1 MSKALLMAKGGATPS
16 EPKVQIRTIAI
27 TGILIVVAMFGG
39 LGTWA
44 ATAELSSAAIA
55 PGVIAVNSNWRTV
68 QHLEG
73 GIVDEILV
81 RDGDHVERGDVV
93 LRLDATQSEASL
105 QIIDSQLNL
114 ARATEARLLAERD
127 GHDAIAFPG
136 DLLDMGDS
144 DPDVGTILAGQE
156 LLFQA
161 RRDNLTGEAAIL
173 RQRIEQLRDEIGG
186 LEVQQSASNEQ
197 IVLIEDELQGLRAL
211 YEEGYVTRSRILSL
225 ERESE
230 RLRGERGEDL
240 AAIARAETAIGESE
254 LQIIQLEKSFQEEVV
269 AELRDIQA
277 EVFDLEQRRVAAADQ
292 FERIDIRAPED
303 GTVLGM
309 NAHTVGGV
317 IKPSEP
323 IMNIVPDGDVLI
335 VKARVQ
341 PADIENTSIGLKAEV
356 RFSGLSQRE
365 TPVLH
370 GEVIGLSADRL
381 TDSQTGEAYY
391 EARVEIGQSELERL
405 GDVELMP
412 GMPAEVMILT
422 GEQTALAYM
431 LDPLLVGLGRSFR
444 E

>member
-1 MSKALLMAKGGATPS
+1 MNKALAFAHGGATPS
-16 EPKVQIRTIAI
+16 EPKVHIKPIAV
-27 TGILIVVAMFGG
+27 TGIVIVLAMFGG

-55 PGVIAVNSNWRTV
+55 PGVIAVNSNWRTI

-81 RDGDHVERGDVV
+81 SDGDHVEQGDVV
-93 LRLDATQSEASL
+93 LRLDATRSEASL

-114 ARATEARLLAERD
+114 AQATEARLLAERD
-127 GHDAIAFPG
+127 GLETITFPK
-136 DLLDMGDS
+136 DLLDVRDS
-144 DPDVGTILAGQE
+144 DPDVGTILDGQE

-161 RRDNLTGEAAIL
+161 RRANLSGEAAIL
-173 RQRIEQLRDEIGG
+173 RQRIEQLHDEIGG

-197 IVLIEDELQGLRAL
+197 IVLIEDELEGLRAL

-240 AAIARAETAIGESE
+240 AAIARARTAIGESE
-254 LQIIQLEKSFQEEVV
+254 LQIIQLEKGFQEQVV
-269 AELRDIQA
+269 AELRDVQA
-277 EVFDLEQRRVAAADQ
+277 EIFDLEQRRVAAADQ
-292 FERIDIRAPED
+292 FERVDIVAPED

-323 IMNIVPDGDVLI
+323 IMNIVPAGDALI
-335 VKARVQ
+335 VKARVR
-341 PADIENTSIGLKAEV
+341 PDDIENTSIGLNAEV
-356 RFSGLSQRE
+356 RFSGLNQRE

-381 TDSQTGEAYY
+381 TDQQTGEPYY
-391 EARVEIGQSELERL
+391 EARVRIAQNELEKL
-405 GDVELMP
+405 GDVDLMP

-431 LDPLLVGLGRSFR
+431 LDPLVAGLSRSFR
-444 E
+444 D